1 MGKFYELFNMDAAIG
16 VKELGLI
23 FMKVNNDNC
32 YRVSRYKVLI
42 VSLLIFLMSFFYKTC
57 GKWTFFCRTCCEWT
71 VK

>member
-23 FMKVNNDNC
+23 FMKVNHDYC

-42 VSLLIFLMSFFYKTC
+42 VSLLIFLMSFFSIKRVVS
-57 GKWTFFCRTCCEWT
+57 GSFS
-71 VK
+71 VKLVVNGL